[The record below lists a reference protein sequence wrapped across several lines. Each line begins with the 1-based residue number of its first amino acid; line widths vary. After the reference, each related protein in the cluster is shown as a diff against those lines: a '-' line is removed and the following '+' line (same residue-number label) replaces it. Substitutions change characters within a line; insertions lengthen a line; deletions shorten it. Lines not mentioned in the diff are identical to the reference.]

1 MAMEIIMQDQAQFE
15 QLIMQYT
22 QIKNGSEEIARLLDN
37 EDFDNAMAMIK
48 QREPLFLNCKC
59 MRKYL
64 ELTPEQQVE
73 LDKLL
78 DEIRE
83 LELKNIKSLENNM
96 NEVRQLLKTNKKI
109 EKLHNTYAYNEN
121 LKGSIA
127 NFTE

>member
-1 MAMEIIMQDQAQFE
+1 MQDQAQFE
-15 QLIMQYT
+15 QLIMQYN
-22 QIKNGSEEIARLLDN
+22 QIKNGSEEIARLLKN

-48 QREPLFLNCKC
+48 QREALFLNCKC
-59 MRKYL
+59 VRKYL
-64 ELTPEQQVE
+64 EFTPEQQAE

-83 LELKNIKSLENNM
+83 LELKNIKFLENNM

-109 EKLHNTYAYNEN
+109 EKLQNTYAYNED